1 MDSHQA
7 TEQLLG
13 YVYQIRYALYYL
25 LTQEDERAQISVEKF
40 DDIAVSYDGIV
51 DTLVQL
57 KHHVKTTGDLT
68 DASADLWRTIKVWID
83 AVKQDENILDTTRF
97 LIITTAIAP
106 KNTAAY
112 HLKDDTDKRNV
123 EMAYTI
129 LKQVALTSK
138 NQAHKSY
145 YQAFNG
151 LGEDGGK
158 KLLENITVIDNE
170 SNILDVEN
178 GIKNQIKYCCLPQYK
193 NMVYER
199 LEGWWNKNIIQALC
213 SEQPVFMTQ
222 FQVNSLLVELG
233 QQYAPDNLPI
243 DIEDFSDE
251 ELSKLGAED
260 LLFYKQLK
268 LIYLGN
274 KSLQI
279 AVRDY
284 YRAFKQ
290 RANWVRN
297 DLLYVNE
304 LDNYEQRLIDEW
316 EHVFAEMEDDLI
328 DYQDEI
334 TQNIKVRKAKT
345 LYKEISGKDI
355 RIRSRCSEP
364 FVMRG
369 SYHILANQL
378 KIGWHIDFYER
389 LKHLLTERR

>member
-1 MDSHQA
+1 MDNHQA

-13 YVYQIRYALYYL
+13 YIYQIRYALYYL
-25 LTQEDERAQISVEKF
+25 LTQDDERTQISVEKF
-40 DDIAVSYDGIV
+40 DDIAVSYDGV
-51 DTLVQL
+51 VNTLVQL

-83 AVKQDENILDTTRF
+83 TIKQDENILDTTRF
-97 LIITTAIAP
+97 LIITTAVAP
-106 KNTAAY
+106 KDTASY
-112 HLKDDTDKRNV
+112 YLKNDTNKRNV
-123 EMAYTI
+123 ESAYTI
-129 LKQVALTSK
+129 LKRVALKSK

-151 LGEDGGK
+151 LGEDVGK
-158 KLLENITVIDNE
+158 KLLENITVIDKE

-178 GIKNQIKYCCLPQYK
+178 GIKNQIKYCCLPQYR

-213 SEQPVFMTQ
+213 SEQPIFMTQ
-222 FQVNSLLVELG
+222 FQVNSFLVELG

-243 DIEDFSDE
+243 DIEDFPDE
-251 ELSKLGAED
+251 ELSKFGAED

-268 LIYLGN
+268 LICLGSR
-274 KSLQI
+274 SLRI

-316 EHVFAEMEDDLI
+316 EHAFAEMDDDLA
-328 DYQDEI
+328 DYQNEVTED
-334 TQNIKVRKAKT
+334 IKIKKAKI
-345 LYKEISGKDI
+345 LYKEINGKDI
-355 RIRSRCSEP
+355 RIRIRCNEP

-389 LKHLLTERR
+389 LKDLLTERR

>member
-1 MDSHQA
+1 MNNHQA
-7 TEQLLG
+7 AEQLLG

-25 LTQEDERAQISVEKF
+25 LTQDDERAQISVEKF
-40 DDIAVSYDGIV
+40 DDIAVSYDGV
-51 DTLVQL
+51 VNTLLQL
-57 KHHVKTTGDLT
+57 KYHVKATGNLT
-68 DASADLWRTIKVWID
+68 DTSTDLWRTINVWID
-83 AVKQDENILDTTRF
+83 AVKQDENILDTTHF
-97 LIITTAIAP
+97 LIITTASAP
-106 KNTAAY
+106 KDTAAY
-112 HLKDDTDKRNV
+112 CLKNDEDKRNV
-123 EMAYTI
+123 ENAYTI
-129 LKQVALTSK
+129 LEQVAKISK

-151 LGEDGGK
+151 LGEAVGK
-158 KLLENITVIDNE
+158 KLLGNITVIDKE

-178 GIKNQIKYCCLPQYK
+178 DIKNRIKYCCLPKYK

-243 DIEDFSDE
+243 DIGDFSDT
-251 ELSKLGAED
+251 ELSELGAED

-268 LIYLGN
+268 LICLGN

-279 AVRDY
+279 AIRDY

-304 LDNYEQRLIDEW
+304 LDKYEQRLIDEW
-316 EHVFAEMEDDLI
+316 EHVFAEMEDALT
-328 DYQDEI
+328 DYGGEI
-334 TQNIKVRKAKT
+334 TENIKIKKAKA

-355 RIRSRCSEP
+355 RIRPRCSEA

-389 LKHLLTERR
+389 LKHLLAERG